1 MFSLVM
7 AVFCS
12 TSIALL
18 LKFNNTK
25 SGNEVILL
33 SSNYFVAS
41 LIAIMLFFSDSNS
54 QISVQTFL
62 FGSMLGVMF
71 VFSFFSFAKAV
82 EAAGTALA
90 SVSSRLSVI
99 ISITLSIIIYK
110 EIPNVFQA
118 VGFVTAFITLY
129 FFYISLTYKRVRKL
143 EKIHYV
149 YLLVVLVG
157 IGFNDFLL
165 KVFNQWRPSEEKS
178 FFLLSIFGSAF
189 IYTLVYSLVK
199 KYRIEEKTII
209 TGAILGVPN
218 VFSSF
223 FLIDAL
229 KQIPA
234 IIVFPS
240 SNISIII
247 LTAIG
252 AFLFWKETLNNY
264 GKIALLIG
272 LISIGLLSL

>member
-41 LIAIMLFFSDSNS
+41 LIAIMLFFSDVNS

>member
-41 LIAIMLFFSDSNS
+41 LIAILLFFSDSNS

-199 KYRIEEKTII
+199 KYRIEKKTII

>member
-1 MFSLVM
+1 M
-7 AVFCS
+7 
-12 TSIALL
+12 
-18 LKFNNTK
+18 
-25 SGNEVILL
+25 
-33 SSNYFVAS
+33 
-41 LIAIMLFFSDSNS
+41 
-54 QISVQTFL
+54 
-62 FGSMLGVMF
+62 
-71 VFSFFSFAKAV
+71 
-82 EAAGTALA
+82 
-90 SVSSRLSVI
+90 
-99 ISITLSIIIYK
+99 
-110 EIPNVFQA
+110 
-118 VGFVTAFITLY
+118 
-129 FFYISLTYKRVRKL
+129 
-143 EKIHYV
+143 
-149 YLLVVLVG
+149 LVG

-199 KYRIEEKTII
+199 KNRIEKKTII

>member
-41 LIAIMLFFSDSNS
+41 LIAIMLFFSDVNS

-118 VGFVTAFITLY
+118 IGFVTAFITLY
-129 FFYISLTYKRVRKL
+129 FFYRSLTYKRVRKL

-199 KYRIEEKTII
+199 KYRIEKKTII

>member
-118 VGFVTAFITLY
+118 IGFVTAFITLY
-129 FFYISLTYKRVRKL
+129 FFYRSLTYKRVRKL

-199 KYRIEEKTII
+199 KYRIEKKTII

-229 KQIPA
+229 KQISA

>member
-41 LIAIMLFFSDSNS
+41 LIAIMLFFSDVNS

-118 VGFVTAFITLY
+118 IGFVTAFITLY
-129 FFYISLTYKRVRKL
+129 FFFRSLTYKRVRKL

-199 KYRIEEKTII
+199 KNRIEKKTII

>member
-41 LIAIMLFFSDSNS
+41 LIAIMLFFSDVNS

-118 VGFVTAFITLY
+118 IGFVTAFITLY

>member
-41 LIAIMLFFSDSNS
+41 LIAILLFFSDSNS

-129 FFYISLTYKRVRKL
+129 FFYRSLTYKRVRKL

-199 KYRIEEKTII
+199 KNRIEKKTII

>member
-118 VGFVTAFITLY
+118 IGFVTAFITLY
-129 FFYISLTYKRVRKL
+129 FFYRSLTYKRVRKL

-199 KYRIEEKTII
+199 KYRIEKKTII